1 MSEEKSDSKI
11 VRGPADWRGS
21 VQVTRS
27 FLPELDD
34 YVARLREVWE
44 TGQLTNHGPLV
55 TRLEEQLRD
64 YLDVEHLYAIC
75 NGTVALQIAIEAL
88 EFRGDVITTP
98 FSYVA
103 TTSSLVWQHCR
114 PVFADIDRE
123 TMAIDPAAIEAAI
136 TPETTGILATHVYG
150 FPCDIDAIGAVAEK
164 HGLKVI
170 YDAAHCFG
178 ARFRGRGMMRYG
190 DAAISSFHATKVF
203 HCGEGGAVT
212 VSDPELA
219 ERVAYMRNFG
229 HKGREDFYGIGING
243 KLSEL
248 HAAMGL
254 AVFEHVGEIIAARR
268 IVVEDYWR
276 RLDGVDGVRILQP
289 GPEVDWNYA
298 YLPVI
303 LPDESAVE
311 TVRDRLAEENIYPR
325 RYFFPPLHRLP
336 GLEPGP
342 SLPVAEEMAGRVMC
356 LPVFPGIEES
366 VVEKVAAEVARVV
379 AC

>member
-1 MSEEKSDSKI
+1 M
-11 VRGPADWRGS
+11 
-21 VQVTRS
+21 QVTRS
-27 FLPELDD
+27 FLPGLDE
-34 YVARLREVWE
+34 YVALLEGVWE

-55 TRLEEQLRD
+55 TRLESRLRD
-64 YLDVEHLYAIC
+64 YLDVDHLFAIC

-88 EFRGDVITTP
+88 EFAGDVITTP

-123 TMAIDPAAIEAAI
+123 SLAIDPAAIESVI

-150 FPCDIDAIGAVAEK
+150 FPCDIDGIGRVAEK
-164 HGLKVI
+164 YGLKII

-190 DAAISSFHATKVF
+190 DAAISSFHATKIF
-203 HCGEGGAVT
+203 HCAEGGAVT
-212 VSDPELA
+212 VSDSELA

-229 HKGREDFYGIGING
+229 HKGREDFHGIGING

-254 AVFEHVGEIIAARR
+254 AVFEHVEDIIASRR
-268 IVVEDYWR
+268 AVVEDYWQ
-276 RLDGVDGVRILQP
+276 RLDGVEGLRFLKP

-298 YLPVI
+298 YLPVV
-303 LPDESAVE
+303 LPDERAVE
-311 TVRDRLAEENIYPR
+311 SVRDRLAEASIYPR
-325 RYFFPPLHRLP
+325 RYFYPPLHRLP

-342 SLPVAEEMAGRVMC
+342 SMPVAEEMATRVMC
-356 LPVFPGIEES
+356 LPVFPGIEEM
-366 VVEKVAAEVARVV
+366 VVEKVASEIAR
-379 AC
+379 AAAR

>member
-1 MSEEKSDSKI
+1 MSETSESKV

-34 YVARLREVWE
+34 YVALLEEVWE
-44 TGQLTNHGPLV
+44 SGQLTNHGPLV
-55 TRLEEQLRD
+55 TRLEAQLRD
-64 YLDVEHLYAIC
+64 YLDVDHLYAIC

-88 EFRGDVITTP
+88 QLRGDVITTP

-114 PVFADIDRE
+114 PVFADIDPE
-123 TMAIDPAAIEAAI
+123 TLAIDPAAIKAAI

-150 FPCDIDAIGAVAEK
+150 FPCDVDGIGAVAEEC
-164 HGLKVI
+164 GLKVI

-178 ARFRGRGMMRYG
+178 ARFRGRGMMSYG

-203 HCGEGGAVT
+203 HCAEGGAIA
-212 VSDPELA
+212 VSNPELA

-229 HKGREDFYGIGING
+229 HKGREDFHGIGING

-254 AVFEHVGEIIAARR
+254 AVFEHVEDIITARR
-268 IVVEDYWR
+268 SVAEGYWER
-276 RLDGVDGVRILQP
+276 FDGLVNVRLCKP

-303 LPDESAVE
+303 LPDERAVE
-311 TVRDRLAEENIYPR
+311 AVRDELAELGIYPR
-325 RYFFPPLHRLP
+325 RYFYPPLHQLP

-342 SLPVAEEMAGRVMC
+342 AMPRAEEMAARVLC
-356 LPVFPGIEES
+356 LPVFQGIDFVVVDK
-366 VVEKVAAEVARVV
+366 VVEVIQDV
-379 AC
+379 CS